1 MKTIWKQMKD
11 IDKGVEEASKVNVYY
26 AKEYSKEELD
36 EILNDIFG
44 EDKQPKIKT
53 SNGRKTITEILY
65 DNEK

>member
-1 MKTIWKQMKD
+1 M
-11 IDKGVEEASKVNVYY
+11 ESKINVYY

-44 EDKQPKIKT
+44 EGKQPKIKT